1 MKNNIVKLWKVP
13 EIRAYLIANL
23 IFNLAS
29 GWFFGIYTIFLTRK
43 IGLDLAQAN
52 LVNVVFMTLSTL
64 FDPYTGSLADKF
76 GQKKVYI
83 WGQVWWAAGMLVYG
97 FANGFWLAIL
107 AESMAA
113 IGHAL
118 MSQALETW
126 LRNRLGEDLAHEAIS
141 FEPSVRM
148 ANVPS
153 AIAGSIIGAII
164 GLEWPWRLAGV
175 MGLVGSIVTYRV
187 MKKLKDEGDGQ
198 NEVSLRQVFKLI
210 ARNKSLRG
218 YLTRIFLYSAL
229 VQPINMYW
237 SIILSERAGSFAWL
251 GSLWIPISILT
262 ALGGQ
267 IAGKRKDLKLTIAI
281 TALPIMLAGV
291 SDSLWL
297 ILIGFLVHEI
307 GRGMIFPIVFS
318 LSNRHINDNIRST
331 ASSTIMAGKTA
342 GGVVGLLISGWLT
355 YYFKPLT
362 IWLVAGVGLAI
373 LAIKTKTD
381 PG

>member
-153 AIAGSIIGAII
+153 AIAG
-164 GLEWPWRLAGV
+164 
-175 MGLVGSIVTYRV
+175 
-187 MKKLKDEGDGQ
+187 
-198 NEVSLRQVFKLI
+198 
-210 ARNKSLRG
+210 
-218 YLTRIFLYSAL
+218 
-229 VQPINMYW
+229 
-237 SIILSERAGSFAWL
+237 
-251 GSLWIPISILT
+251 
-262 ALGGQ
+262 
-267 IAGKRKDLKLTIAI
+267 
-281 TALPIMLAGV
+281 
-291 SDSLWL
+291 
-297 ILIGFLVHEI
+297 
-307 GRGMIFPIVFS
+307 
-318 LSNRHINDNIRST
+318 
-331 ASSTIMAGKTA
+331 
-342 GGVVGLLISGWLT
+342 
-355 YYFKPLT
+355 
-362 IWLVAGVGLAI
+362 
-373 LAIKTKTD
+373 
-381 PG
+381 